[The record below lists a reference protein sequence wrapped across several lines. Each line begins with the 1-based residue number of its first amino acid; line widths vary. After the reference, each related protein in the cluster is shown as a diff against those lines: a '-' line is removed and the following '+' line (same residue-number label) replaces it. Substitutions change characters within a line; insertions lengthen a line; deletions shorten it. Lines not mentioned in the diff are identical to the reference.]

1 MKKLMM
7 AAVALICMT
16 MMSVSLTACGGD
28 DDSSKPKQQIEYLVT
43 GNLIYSVPDKT
54 QADPIP
60 ASWNGVFAGPMQDYS
75 NIVQEIAPSGNSEN
89 RDVEIKRH
97 RIHRNNKSAENRF
110 RRTSLGKEI
119 LIKARAGFPV
129 RELGFSFLLCR
140 S

>member
-75 NIVQEIAPSGNSEN
+75 NIVQEIAPSPNYEN
-89 RDVEIKRH
+89 RDVAIKNACEEIY
-97 RIHRNNKSAENRF
+97 NKHKALKGIEYTGTIKVQ
-110 RRTSLGKEI
+110 RTDSEE
-119 LIKARAGFPV
+119 PV
-129 RELGFSFLLCR
+129 WEKTY
-140 S
+140 

>member
-28 DDSSKPKQQIEYLVT
+28 DDSSKPKEQIGYLVT
-43 GNLIYSVPDKT
+43 GNLMYNVPDKT

-60 ASWNGVFAGPMQDYS
+60 ETWNGVFAGPMQDYS

-89 RDVEIKRH
+89 RDVEIKNACEVIYKKH
-97 RIHRNNKSAENRF
+97 KDLKGIEITGTIKVQ
-110 RRTSLGKEI
+110 RTDSEE
-119 LIKARAGFPV
+119 PV
-129 RELGFSFLLCR
+129 WEKKY
-140 S
+140 

>member
-43 GNLIYSVPDKT
+43 GNLIYSVPDKS

-60 ASWNGVFAGPMQDYS
+60 ASWSGVFAGPMQDYS
-75 NIVQEIAPSGNSEN
+75 NIVQEIAPTPNYEN
-89 RDVEIKRH
+89 RDVAIKNACEEIY
-97 RIHRNNKSAENRF
+97 NKHKAMKGIEF
-110 RRTSLGKEI
+110 TGTIKVQRTNSEE
-119 LIKARAGFPV
+119 PV
-129 RELGFSFLLCR
+129 WEKKY
-140 S
+140 

>member
-28 DDSSKPKQQIEYLVT
+28 DDSSKPKEQIGYLVT
-43 GNLIYSVPDKT
+43 GNLMYNVPDKT

-60 ASWNGVFAGPMQDYS
+60 ETWNGVFAGPMQDYS

-89 RDVEIKRH
+89 RDVEIKNACEVIYKKH
-97 RIHRNNKSAENRF
+97 KDLKGI
-110 RRTSLGKEI
+110 EI
-119 LIKARAGFPV
+119 TGTIKVEEPV
-129 RELGFSFLLCR
+129 WEKKY
-140 S
+140 

>member
-28 DDSSKPKQQIEYLVT
+28 DDSPSKQKQQIEYLVT

-60 ASWNGVFAGPMQDYS
+60 ASWNGVFAGPMEDYK
-75 NIVQEIAPSGNSEN
+75 NIVQEIAPSPNYEN
-89 RDVEIKRH
+89 RDVAIKNACEEIY
-97 RIHRNNKSAENRF
+97 NKHKALKGIEITGTIKVQ
-110 RRTSLGKEI
+110 RTDSEE
-119 LIKARAGFPV
+119 PV
-129 RELGFSFLLCR
+129 WEKKY
-140 S
+140 

>member
-28 DDSSKPKQQIEYLVT
+28 DDSPSKQKQQIEYLVT

-54 QADPIP
+54 KADPIP

-75 NIVQEIAPSGNSEN
+75 NIVQEIAPSPNYEN
-89 RDVEIKRH
+89 RDVAVKNACEEVYKKHMALKGIEITGTIKVQ
-97 RIHRNNKSAENRF
+97 
-110 RRTSLGKEI
+110 RTDSEE
-119 LIKARAGFPV
+119 PV
-129 RELGFSFLLCR
+129 WEKKY
-140 S
+140 

>member
-75 NIVQEIAPSGNSEN
+75 NIVKEIAPSPNYEN
-89 RDVEIKRH
+89 RDVAIKNACDEIY
-97 RIHRNNKSAENRF
+97 NKHKALKGIEYTGTIKVQ
-110 RRTSLGKEI
+110 RTDSEE
-119 LIKARAGFPV
+119 PV
-129 RELGFSFLLCR
+129 WEKKY
-140 S
+140 

>member
-1 MKKLMM
+1 M

-60 ASWNGVFAGPMQDYS
+60 ASWNGVFAGPMEDYK
-75 NIVQEIAPSGNSEN
+75 NIVQEIAPSPNYEN
-89 RDVEIKRH
+89 RDVAIK
-97 RIHRNNKSAENRF
+97 NACEEVYNKH
-110 RRTSLGKEI
+110 
-119 LIKARAGFPV
+119 KALKGIV
-129 RELGFSFLLCR
+129 VYGTVTVTKKSGSNVTEVWTKKYE
-140 S
+140 

>member
-28 DDSSKPKQQIEYLVT
+28 DDSPSKQKQQIEYLVT

-75 NIVQEIAPSGNSEN
+75 NIVQEIAPSPNYEN
-89 RDVEIKRH
+89 RDVAIKNACEEIY
-97 RIHRNNKSAENRF
+97 NKHKAMKGIEF
-110 RRTSLGKEI
+110 TGTIKVQRTNSEE
-119 LIKARAGFPV
+119 PV
-129 RELGFSFLLCR
+129 WEKKY
-140 S
+140 